1 MALGA
6 AERTNSTRYAL
17 NPRTRTLAGI
27 AVLWLVVPACVLF
40 VVVINNRLVDVG
52 QGELGQDFAA
62 GGIAILMAMVAT
74 ASVGAVL
81 VAQQPRHPVG
91 WLLLMLGVVMAGGT
105 AGTSYATWGAVVRP
119 GSVPAADAVGVLADS
134 SWIAWFVILALVLHL
149 TPTGKPLS
157 KRWEAVAWLTG
168 ASGLVWWS
176 SVFTRPLDPPLDTVP
191 NPLAVWPNSH
201 VIIAATQVAGWC
213 TAIGLVLAGMSL
225 VLRFR
230 RSQGTE
236 RRQLLW
242 LAVAAVPLP
251 VLIAGAFVGSAA
263 DSQVLVGVASGG
275 MILLLP
281 LATGLSVVRYHLY
294 DVDRILS
301 RAATY
306 LVVSALLASSYAAVV
321 FATSGALGSL
331 AGRSEATIVAATLT
345 AVAVAAPAY
354 RRVQDAL
361 DRRFNRRRYEALRM
375 ARDYGRRPDPGRT
388 VEDML
393 GQALG
398 QSVVRVGYWMQDRGV
413 WVTAGGEPITARDD
427 DVVVERHARPVA
439 RIQLSGSSIEKDLAA
454 AIALE
459 AASEFDNARLR
470 VEAAAQLLD
479 VQQSRQRLTRVQ
491 LAERRRIGRDL
502 HDGAQQRLLALGL
515 QLRSALNSDDHRR
528 LSEAVEYGI
537 AEVRTATEELRDL
550 ANGLHPSVLTDSGLF
565 AALDD
570 LSARSVIRIDVRGE
584 ERRFPQEIETTG
596 WFIACEAI
604 SNVVKHADATRVD
617 IEIST
622 HDGRFRIRIDDDGTG
637 NANPAGRGISGIR
650 DRAEAL
656 GGSLLVTATERG
668 GTSVRAELPCAS

>member
-1 MALGA
+1 VL
-6 AERTNSTRYAL
+6 T
-17 NPRTRTLAGI
+17 GI

-40 VVVINNRLVDVG
+40 VYVVNNRLVDVG
-52 QGELGQDFAA
+52 HAELGQDFAA
-62 GGIAILMAMVAT
+62 GGIAIVMAMVAS
-74 ASVGAVL
+74 ASVGALL

-91 WLLLMLGVVMAGGT
+91 WLLLILGVVMAVGT

-119 GSVPAADAVGVLADS
+119 GSLPAADAVGVLADS

-149 TPTGKPLS
+149 TPSGKPLS

-176 SVFTRPLDPPLDTVP
+176 SVFTRPLHPPLDAVA

-201 VIIAATQVAGWC
+201 VIVAATQVAGWC
-213 TAIGLVLAGMSL
+213 TAVGLVLAGVSV

-251 VLIAGAFVGSAA
+251 VLIAGAFVGSAV
-263 DSQVLVGVASGG
+263 DSPVLVGVASGG
-275 MILLLP
+275 MVLLLP
-281 LATGLSVVRYHLY
+281 VATGLSVVRYHLY

-306 LVVSALLASSYAAVV
+306 LVVSALLALSYATVV
-321 FATSGALGSL
+321 FATSRALGSL
-331 AGRSEATIVAATLT
+331 AGRSEGTIVVATLT
-345 AVAVAAPAY
+345 AVAIAAPAY
-354 RRVQDAL
+354 RRVQDGL

-375 ARDYGRRPDPGRT
+375 ARDYARRPDPGLT

-398 QSVVRVGYWMQDRGV
+398 QPVVQVGYWMQDRGV
-413 WVTAGGEPITARDD
+413 WATAVGEPITARDD
-427 DVVVERHARPVA
+427 DVVVERHDRPVA
-439 RIQLSGSSIEKDLAA
+439 RIRLSGSAIEKDLAS

-470 VEAAAQLLD
+470 VEAAAQLRD
-479 VQQSRQRLTRVQ
+479 VRQSRQRLTRVQ

-528 LSEAVEYGI
+528 LSVAIEYGI

-604 SNVVKHADATRVD
+604 SNVVKHSDATRVD
-617 IEIST
+617 IEISA
-622 HDGRFRIRIDDDGTG
+622 HRGRFRIRIDDDGTG

-656 GGSLLVTATERG
+656 GGSLNVTATERG